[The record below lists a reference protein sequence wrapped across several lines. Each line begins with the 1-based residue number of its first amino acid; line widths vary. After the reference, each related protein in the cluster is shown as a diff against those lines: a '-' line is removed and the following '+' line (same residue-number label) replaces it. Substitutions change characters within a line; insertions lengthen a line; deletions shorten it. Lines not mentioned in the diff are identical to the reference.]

1 MTEQHTV
8 HSVGEAFQ
16 SGNVID
22 GFVLHEEVHRGG
34 MAVLFSATH
43 PDHDLPILL
52 KIPRVGRNQPVES
65 LIAFETEL
73 NILAA
78 LNTPFVPKF
87 LGAGNLA
94 THPYIAMERIDGKP
108 LDALIKQTC
117 EAGQFAIE
125 DVVKIGAAVAQAVQ
139 ALHTQHTIHL
149 DLKPENILVGT
160 DGKITLIDFGLAH
173 HGHFPDL
180 LAEEMRKGV
189 GSAPY
194 VSPEQ
199 IMGIR
204 EDSRSDIFSIGA
216 ILYEM
221 LTGELPFGN
230 PQSMGGLRKRLW
242 AQPEPLRMLRTD
254 TPPWLQEV
262 VLRSLEARASDR
274 YQSATRLRQCLRE
287 PDSVKLTER
296 AERLRPLGLMTNL
309 KRWWRAASYQPSPCI
324 DPSIGYEDA
333 PLIVAAID
341 TRQTDMLLRD
351 RMLQA
356 ARMILQVMPESR
368 LVCVS
373 TIGGTPAI
381 DGTHESDTASG
392 IVRNHLVQLMQWAQ
406 PLGLPAE
413 RLSCHVLEAMD
424 PASRIVEFAADN
436 EATLI
441 LIGASHKIPNMVAPW
456 RTSMTKIVE
465 EAPCSVHIVRV

>member
-1 MTEQHTV
+1 MKELSTIQPVVET
-8 HSVGEAFQ
+8 FQ
-16 SGNVID
+16 TGNVID
-22 GFVLHEEVHRGG
+22 GFVLEHEVHRGG

-43 PDHDLPILL
+43 PDIEQPILL

-78 LNTPFVPKF
+78 LDTPFVPKF
-87 LGAGNLA
+87 LGAGDLA
-94 THPYIAMERIDGKP
+94 THPYIAMQRIDGKP
-108 LDALIKQTC
+108 LDVLIKET
-117 EAGQFAIE
+117 GRFPIE
-125 DVVKIGAAVAQAVQ
+125 DVVRIGASIAQAVQ
-139 ALHTQHTIHL
+139 ALHAQHTIHL
-149 DLKPENILVGT
+149 DLKPENILIGP
-160 DGKITLIDFGLAH
+160 DGRVTLIDFGLAH
-173 HGHFPDL
+173 HAHFPDL

-199 IMGIR
+199 ILGIR
-204 EDSRSDIFSIGA
+204 EDSRSDIFSLGA

-221 LTGELPFGN
+221 LSAELPFGN

-242 AQPEPLRMLRTD
+242 AQPEPLRMLRAD

-262 VLRSLEARASDR
+262 VLRALEARASDR

-287 PDSVKLTER
+287 PESVKLTER
-296 AERLRPLGLMTNL
+296 AQRLRPLGLFVNL
-309 KRWWRAASYQPSPCI
+309 KRWWRAAAYTPSPCI

-333 PLIVAAID
+333 PLILAAID
-341 TRQTDMLLRD
+341 TRQTDMLLRE
-351 RMLQA
+351 RMMQAVRRILQA
-356 ARMILQVMPESR
+356 MPESR

-373 TIGGTPAI
+373 TIAGTPAI
-381 DGTHESDTASG
+381 DGAQESETASG

-424 PASRIVEFAADN
+424 PASRIIEFAQDN
-436 EATLI
+436 GATLI
-441 LIGASHKIPNMVAPW
+441 LIGASHKIPNMVTPW

>member
-1 MTEQHTV
+1 MNAQARIQ
-8 HSVGEAFQ
+8 SVGETFQ

-22 GFVLHEEVHRGG
+22 GFVLQEEVHRGG

-43 PDHDLPILL
+43 PDITESILL

-78 LNTPFVPKF
+78 LDTPFVPKF

-94 THPYIAMERIDGKP
+94 THPYIAMQRIQGKP
-108 LDALIKQTC
+108 LDVLIKET
-117 EAGQFAIE
+117 GRFPVD
-125 DVVKIGAAVAQAVQ
+125 DVVRIGAALAQAVQ

-149 DLKPENILVGT
+149 DLKPENILVGI

-173 HGHFPDL
+173 HAHYPDL
-180 LAEEMRKGV
+180 LAEQMRKGV

-242 AQPEPLRMLRTD
+242 AQPEPLRMLRPD
-254 TPPWLQEV
+254 IPAWLQEV
-262 VLRSLEARASDR
+262 VLRCLEARASDR

-287 PDSVKLTER
+287 PESVKLTER
-296 AERLRPLGLMTNL
+296 AHRIRPLGLLTNL
-309 KRWWRAASYQPSPCI
+309 KRWWRAASYTPSPCT

-333 PLIVAAID
+333 PLIIAAID

-356 ARMILQVMPESR
+356 AKLILQGMPESR
-368 LVCVS
+368 LICVS
-373 TIGGTPAI
+373 TIAGTPAI
-381 DGTHESDTASG
+381 DGARESDSASG
-392 IVRNHLVQLMQWAQ
+392 IVRNHLVQLMQWAK
-406 PLGLPAE
+406 PLNLPAE
-413 RLSCHVLEAMD
+413 RLSCHVLEAID
-424 PASRIVEFAADN
+424 PASRIVEFAQDN
-436 EATLI
+436 AATLI
-441 LIGASHKIPNMVAPW
+441 LIGASHKIPNMVTPW

>member
-1 MTEQHTV
+1 MTEQTV
-8 HSVGEAFQ
+8 FQSVEEAFQ

-22 GFVLHEEVHRGG
+22 GFVLQKEVHRGG

-73 NILAA
+73 NILSA
-78 LNTPFVPKF
+78 LDSPFVPKF

-94 THPYIAMERIDGKP
+94 THPYIAMQRIEAKP
-108 LDALIKQTC
+108 LDVLIKET
-117 EAGQFAIE
+117 GQFAIE
-125 DVVKIGAAVAQAVQ
+125 DVVKIGACVAQAVQ
-139 ALHTQHTIHL
+139 ALHSQHTIHL
-149 DLKPENILVGT
+149 DLKPENILVGA

-173 HGHFPDL
+173 HAHFPDL

-221 LTGELPFGN
+221 LSGELPFGN
-230 PQSMGGLRKRLW
+230 PQSIGGLRKRLW
-242 AQPEPLRMLRTD
+242 AQPEPLRKLRPD
-254 TPPWLQEV
+254 TPPWLQEII
-262 VLRSLEARASDR
+262 LRSLEARASDR

-296 AERLRPLGLMTNL
+296 AQRLRALGLVTNL
-309 KRWWRAASYQPSPCI
+309 KRWWRAASYQPSPCM

-333 PLIVAAID
+333 PLILAAID

-356 ARMILQVMPESR
+356 ARLILQVMPESR

-373 TIGGTPAI
+373 TIAGTPAI
-381 DGTHESDTASG
+381 DGANESDTASG
-392 IVRNHLVQLMQWAQ
+392 IVRNHLVQLMQWAK

-424 PASRIVEFAADN
+424 PASRIVEFAQDN

-441 LIGASHKIPNMVAPW
+441 LIGASHKIPNMAAPW

>member
-1 MTEQHTV
+1 MTERTTIQ
-8 HSVGEAFQ
+8 SVGEAFQ

-22 GFVLHEEVHRGG
+22 GFVLHEQVHQGG

-43 PDHDLPILL
+43 PDIDLPILI

-78 LNTPFVPKF
+78 LDTPFVPKY

-94 THPYIAMERIDGKP
+94 THPYIAMQRIDGKP
-108 LDALIKQTC
+108 LDDLIK
-117 EAGQFAIE
+117 ERGKFPIDE
-125 DVVKIGAAVAQAVQ
+125 VVKIGAALAQAVQ

-173 HGHFPDL
+173 HAHFPDL
-180 LAEEMRKGV
+180 LAEQMRKGV

-242 AQPEPLRMLRTD
+242 AQPEPLRMLRPD

-262 VLRSLEARASDR
+262 VLRALEARASDR

-296 AERLRPLGLMTNL
+296 AERTKPLGLIVNL
-309 KRWWRAASYQPSPCI
+309 KRWWRAASYIPSPCI

-333 PLIVAAID
+333 PLIIAAID
-341 TRQTDMLLRD
+341 TRQTDMLLRE

-368 LVCVS
+368 LVCLS
-373 TIGGTPAI
+373 TIAGTPAI
-381 DGTHESDTASG
+381 DGALEADTASG

-424 PASRIVEFAADN
+424 PASRIVEFAVDN

-465 EAPCSVHIVRV
+465 ESPCSVHIVRV